1 MCEQSN
7 IKFAEAFLTK
17 AKSAGFTAQETYR
30 ILKSA
35 NWFEDNV
42 EKPLQNLNTRLT
54 PSIDSSKPPLPMSV
68 RSGGG
73 APIPHHIDTPRVPA
87 PPKPTPTPAVTQLQ
101 AAEARYPKPP
111 TPTAPSATPAAI
123 PHSTNPGTAAIPP
136 HPPAAPSA
144 GKFLPRVYGPVGWAG
159 AAAGGIGALDMMGN
173 TPEGMS
179 PGTAATI
186 GGVQLGLGGISAY
199 QATRPGAWSSQAL
212 REAGKFARPGAA
224 ALTHAGLL
232 GTAGLAIGGLSGD
245 FGPAKQHWNAGN
257 YLQSAGS
264 ALNQFARPLYE
275 PIVNDFQQGHPI
287 RGAMRA
293 GELLAPFAGPVGV
306 ATSLGLGA
314 INAGL
319 DFRDHYNQA
328 HKD

>member
-1 MCEQSN
+1 MREQSN
-7 IKFAEAFLTK
+7 IKFAEVFLTK

-42 EKPLQNLNTRLT
+42 EKPLQNINARLT
-54 PSIDSSKPPLPMSV
+54 PSIDSSKPPLPMNA

-73 APIPHHIDTPRVPA
+73 APIPHHIDTPRVSA
-87 PPKPTPTPAVTQLQ
+87 PPKT
-101 AAEARYPKPP
+101 P

-123 PHSTNPGTAAIPP
+123 PHPTNPGTAAIPP
-136 HPPAAPSA
+136 LPQAAPSA
-144 GKFLPRVYGPVGWAG
+144 GKFLPRIYGPVGWAG

-173 TPEGMS
+173 TPAGMS

-186 GGVQLGLGGISAY
+186 GGVQVGLGGIAAY
-199 QATRPGAWSSQAL
+199 QATRPGAWSRTAL

-245 FGPAKQHWNAGN
+245 FGAAKQHWNAGN

-275 PIVNDFQQGHPI
+275 PVVSDFQQGHPI

-306 ATSLGLGA
+306 ATSMGLGA
-314 INAGL
+314 INASL